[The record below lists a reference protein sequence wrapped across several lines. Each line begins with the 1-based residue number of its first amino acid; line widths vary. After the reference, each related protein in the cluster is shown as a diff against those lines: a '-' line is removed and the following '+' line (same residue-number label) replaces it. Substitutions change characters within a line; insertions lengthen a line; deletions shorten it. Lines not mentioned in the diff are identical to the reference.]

1 MTTQVSP
8 RPRRRRLPWI
18 LAGVSAFVALAIV
31 AAFVVPPLIAHRD
44 AEAAYADAVAA
55 RDDARAEWDEA
66 RAAVREEHAPVDDV
80 VTRAEAVATEEVK
93 PYLDEA
99 LWDEVVQ
106 LVDEVAEIE
115 QGVPNSDD
123 APAPGPSE
131 APADTEALRAATD
144 RARDAAE
151 AYEDGAAAFAAAAEA
166 LADAVPRIEQ
176 TTTTLRETITE
187 AANRLEEEN
196 ISAESVA
203 RIRMHAAARL
213 AATSEENVSAY
224 VSQYATR
231 AQEVEES
238 QAAEL
243 AEKDQ
248 GDGLVEVRLE
258 IEEFVRSIT
267 GAARVDFDW
276 EPIVNGLG
284 DGVSAGGMVEWQY
297 SDGGYA
303 TMTLSNSVA
312 AYWPDERFESL
323 VVHESGHVIT
333 SQCREMLLD
342 TFDGDVEMMATAW
355 AIGMGYTNTWGNGVD
370 FYYDGVW
377 PPDDLIEE
385 SKSCR

>member
-1 MTTQVSP
+1 MTTQTST
-8 RPRRRRLPWI
+8 RPRRRLPWI
-18 LAGVSAFVALAIV
+18 LAGASAFVVLAIV

-44 AEAAYADAVAA
+44 AEAAYAEAIAA
-55 RDDARAEWDEA
+55 RDDVRVEWEEA
-66 RAAVREEHAPVDDV
+66 RTALREQRAPVEDV
-80 VTRAEAVATEEVK
+80 VTRAEAVATDEVK

-99 LWDEVVQ
+99 LWDEVVE

-115 QGVPNSDD
+115 QGIPNSDD
-123 APAPGPSE
+123 APDTGAQE
-131 APADTEALRAATD
+131 APDDTAALREATEC
-144 RARDAAE
+144 ARDDAE
-151 AYEDGAAAFAAAAEA
+151 TYEEGAAGFAAAAEA
-166 LADAVPRIEQ
+166 LGDAVPRLEQ
-176 TTTTLRETITE
+176 TTASLRETITE
-187 AANRLEEEN
+187 AADRLEEEN

-203 RIRMHAAARL
+203 RIRMHSAARL
-213 AATSEENVSAY
+213 AATSEESVSAY
-224 VSQYATR
+224 VSQYAAR
-231 AQEVEES
+231 AREVEES
-238 QAAEL
+238 QEAEL

-284 DGVSAGGMVEWQY
+284 DGVSAGGVVEWQY

-303 TMTLSNSVA
+303 TMTLSNSIA

-333 SQCREMLLD
+333 SQCREMLLE
-342 TFDGDVEMMATAW
+342 TFDGDVELMATAW

-370 FYYDGVW
+370 FYYDGTW